1 MAPANVI
8 LLSKGLNALVR
19 APSRYCICITVAY
32 IASRSIPKAFNY
44 TVMSNKACRRVMEGR
59 SWTEFVQ
66 DDGSE
71 LEKENSQVPVLS
83 GQPLCF
89 PAHHFSA
96 LYSAVPAFPLQTSYR
111 H

>member
-32 IASRSIPKAFNY
+32 IVSCSIPKAFNY

-89 PAHHFSA
+89 PAFSA